1 MTCIVE
7 GDCSLRKGRT
17 LIVVALGI
25 QLAGCMPL
33 ATFVGMAPNV
43 VQTAAQIDQAKLL
56 ADGASFAGSGKTLT
70 DHALSIATGYD
81 CSTSAVLRGQAICAS
96 MCR

>member
-1 MTCIVE
+1 ME
-7 GDCSLRKGRT
+7 RQGDDSLCRT
-17 LIVVALGI
+17 WGFISVAIAG

-33 ATFVGMAPNV
+33 ASFIGMTPAT
-43 VQTAAQIDQAKLL
+43 VQTAAQIDQMKLL

-81 CSTSAVLRGQAICAS
+81 CSTSAVFKGQPVCAS